1 MKYVH
6 KELQNGKWNKLSLV
20 EQMANVGS
28 EVGRIIS
35 WRDKNKKNSKL
46 AFYRALEL
54 LQLTLSDPKN
64 RQGGTLK
71 EIARV
76 KEMLIDWYMGSVF
89 YKSSDS
95 QWQKYFLQFNIA
107 ARLDR

>member
-1 MKYVH
+1 MKYIH
-6 KELQNGKWNKLSLV
+6 NNLRGGKWNKLSLV

-28 EVGRIIS
+28 EVGRTIS
-35 WRDKNKKNSKL
+35 WKKRNKKNSKL
-46 AFYRALEL
+46 AFYRTLEL

-64 RQGGTLK
+64 KKGGKLK

-76 KEMLIDWYMGSVF
+76 KEVLTDWYMGSVF
-89 YKSSDS
+89 YKSSDD

-107 ARLDR
+107 ARLNK